1 MKSEILAGRP
11 MSLKSVAETIDGIIS
26 AAMLVFLIC
35 CMAAFDFPHMIEV
48 VAIGCVVVTG
58 IGVVHWK
65 KYTHQSRN
73 V

>member
-1 MKSEILAGRP
+1 
-11 MSLKSVAETIDGIIS
+11 
-26 AAMLVFLIC
+26 
-35 CMAAFDFPHMIEV
+35 MAAFDFPHMIEV